1 MWTLIQHKESKT
13 ATDLRVKSLL
23 KEMKDSYAYNAESF
37 KNHFKQL
44 IKDIPKSNNFSAD
57 LMYEVTPRNQ
67 KSVEVW
73 KMDSK
78 GEFKDK
84 LYTLN
89 YSNC

>member
-1 MWTLIQHKESKT
+1 MWTLIEHKKPKT

-23 KEMKDSYAYNAESF
+23 REMQDSYAYDAESF

-44 IKDIPKSNNFSAD
+44 VKVLPKSNNFSAD

-73 KMDSK
+73 KMTTK
-78 GEFKDK
+78 GDFKEK
-84 LYTLN
+84 MFTLN
-89 YSNC
+89 LL